1 MRKIILASSSPRR
14 REILSQ
20 FNIEFEIIESKIE
33 EKICPSDEPK
43 QVAMSLAF
51 QKAYDIAN
59 KFGKGEIIIAADTI
73 VYKDSILGKPKNKIE
88 ALEMLKSLNGEEH
101 SVITGIAIIEAGTD
115 NKIVD
120 YEETRVKFRNLTH
133 EKIMRYIEMEEC
145 FDKAG
150 SYGIQGYGA
159 LLVEGIVGSY
169 TNVVGL
175 PITKLDSILESVHKI
190 NII

>member
-1 MRKIILASSSPRR
+1 
-14 REILSQ
+14 
-20 FNIEFEIIESKIE
+20 
-33 EKICPSDEPK
+33 
-43 QVAMSLAF
+43 
-51 QKAYDIAN
+51 
-59 KFGKGEIIIAADTI
+59 
-73 VYKDSILGKPKNKIE
+73 
-88 ALEMLKSLNGEEH
+88 MLKSLNGEEH

-175 PITKLDSILESVHKI
+175 PITKLDSILESVYKI
-190 NII
+190 NLI

>member
-1 MRKIILASSSPRR
+1 MKKIILASKSPRR
-14 REILSQ
+14 IEMLSKYCEDIKVYSSEIQELVNLNDKPQ
-20 FNIEFEIIESKIE
+20 TTVMKIAL
-33 EKICPSDEPK
+33 EKASAVLKSCDEH
-43 QVAMSLAF
+43 
-51 QKAYDIAN
+51 
-59 KFGKGEIIIAADTI
+59 GIIIAADTI

-175 PITKLDSILESVHKI
+175 PITKLDSILENVYKI
-190 NII
+190 NLI